1 MQRARLAGMEC
12 FEGLLSIYL
21 DARQGRILSLVP
33 PPGDPFGMEPP
44 EIDR

>member
-1 MQRARLAGMEC
+1 MQRARSREWNA

-21 DARQGRILSLVP
+21 DARQGRILSPVA

-44 EIDR
+44 EVDR